1 METVIIRQTI
11 VFEYNILRIPINK
24 ICSLLTHP
32 NYTTV
37 TPCQETA
44 SLRLIWHVRAESNTL
59 FSSQFMNTLVFS
71 VVWAGLFTSDS
82 LSPPIQSSTS
92 PTPPPSLPPTQ
103 SPTSP
108 PACCP
113 FGVKGY
119 CKQVWLGEEPQVGLL
134 HNCNGT
140 RATCTGKLFTC
151 DMNNDNF
158 EFDICFFGPSMVF
171 ITHG

>member
-1 METVIIRQTI
+1 M
-11 VFEYNILRIPINK
+11 
-24 ICSLLTHP
+24 
-32 NYTTV
+32 
-37 TPCQETA
+37 
-44 SLRLIWHVRAESNTL
+44 
-59 FSSQFMNTLVFS
+59 
-71 VVWAGLFTSDS
+71 
-82 LSPPIQSSTS
+82 QSSTS

-140 RATCTGKLFTC
+140 RATCTGKIFTC
-151 DMNNDNF
+151 DMNNDSF
-158 EFDICFFGPSMVF
+158 EFDICFCGPSTWYYPWLIFWGSYTTRKQYVF
-171 ITHG
+171 RAFF